1 MTSDDDDN
9 SIYSE
14 VLLVLFTLIMK
25 QDVFS

>member
-9 SIYSE
+9 SIYSK